1 MTSNRYLKKNNMQ
14 PRGLRNKNPL
24 NIRKSSQ
31 RFIGEVDGSDKAFKT
46 FSTMAYG
53 YRAAFVILGTYIS
66 RKDNTIEKIIRKWAP
81 DFENNTNA
89 YINTVEWMSKIARTE
104 VLTLDDGDKIID
116 IVAAMSFVEN
126 GKKAVMY
133 DVKSGFSLQRKFK
146 K

>member
-1 MTSNRYLKKNNMQ
+1 ML

-24 NIRKSSQ
+24 NIRHNGQ
-31 RFIGEVDGSDKAFKT
+31 RFQGEIKGNDKQFKT
-46 FSTMAYG
+46 FISMEYG

-81 DFENNTNA
+81 ACENNTNA
-89 YINTVEWMSKIARTE
+89 YICTVERMSKVARTE
-104 VLTLDDGDKIID
+104 VLTLSDGDKIID

-126 GKKAVMY
+126 GVKAVMT
-133 DVKSGFSLQRKFK
+133 DVKSGFLLQYKIK